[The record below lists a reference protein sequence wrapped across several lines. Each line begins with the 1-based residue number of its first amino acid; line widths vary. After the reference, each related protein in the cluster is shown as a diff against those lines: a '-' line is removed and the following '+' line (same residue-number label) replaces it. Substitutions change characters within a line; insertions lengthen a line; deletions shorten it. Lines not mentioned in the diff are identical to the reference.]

1 MRYRRRTHAKLRAG
15 AERLLRTSVIHRSQ
29 AQAACQIRLSQGQQ
43 RPRWMRR
50 DGGDLTG
57 CRQARDAWLG
67 CGPTER
73 EASLFG
79 CSDQQRWGWNA
90 SQIIGPVVELKCYGL
105 VEEKHSI
112 SPQQLN
118 RQFGRLVVAS
128 ELLLR
133 TNRSPG
139 NHLRF
144 RESCAICGKSDAI
157 RQHDTNR
164 RCFVTF

>member
-1 MRYRRRTHAKLRAG
+1 MPMVTDYVALPFTRR
-15 AERLLRTSVIHRSQ
+15 E
-29 AQAACQIRLSQGQQ
+29 
-43 RPRWMRR
+43 
-50 DGGDLTG
+50 DGGLAPG
-57 CRQARDAWLG
+57 QAVDCPSLAAALR
-67 CGPTER
+67 ER

-90 SQIIGPVVELKCYGL
+90 SQIIGPVVELKC
-105 VEEKHSI
+105 
-112 SPQQLN
+112 
-118 RQFGRLVVAS
+118 
-128 ELLLR
+128 LLR
-133 TNRSPG
+133 KSIAFLRNSSIDSSGDWLLHQSCPCGPTDPG